1 MSQTKARKKPGVV
14 RFFEGIAEFFTST
27 VKAFVEGDIFVKLSA
42 LLCGTSCFARKQ
54 YLKGFFIC
62 LIQAAIML
70 VFPTF
75 FFPYMSKLSTLGTV
89 QQKRVFNPETMK
101 NEFNDYDNSF
111 LILLFGVLGV
121 VLLITAVI
129 LWMRNLRNA
138 REVELT
144 AKSGKHVNTFRDD
157 LNDALDRKF
166 HRTLLTLPV
175 LGVVLFTIIPL
186 IVMILIGF
194 TNYDRNHLPPSKLFT
209 WVGLDNFTRLT
220 ALTADSSF
228 GYAFTRVLVWTL
240 VWAVLA
246 TFTCYIGGILM
257 AMFINNRNTKGKK
270 FWRTCFMVAM
280 AVPQFVS
287 LLLVRNF
294 FADLGIVNTICKNI
308 GLTDW
313 LYSIGAIPTA
323 NFIPFLTHPAWARPM
338 IILINIWVGIPY
350 QMLIA
355 TGILMN
361 IPTELIEAAK
371 IDGAN
376 AWQSFKSIT
385 MPYILFITGPSLVN
399 SLVAN
404 INNFNVIWLL
414 SRDVYTTS
422 DQLMAMFINNR
433 NTKGKKFWRTCF
445 MVAMAVPQFVSLL
458 LVRNFFADL
467 GIVNTICKNIGLT
480 DWLYSIGAIPTANF
494 IPFLTH
500 PAWARPMIIL
510 INIWVGIP
518 YQMLIATGILM
529 NIPTELIEAAKIDG
543 ANAWQSFKSITMP
556 YILFITG
563 PSLVNSLVANI
574 NNFNVIWL
582 LSRDVYTTSDQLMA
596 NANANEVDLLVTWL
610 YRLTQDQ
617 SNYKMASVIGIL
629 VFVVCAILTLVAFS
643 RMIKG
648 DKEES
653 FQ

>member
-1 MSQTKARKKPGVV
+1 MVLAPSRGDGKEANFIQKFGR
-14 RFFEGIAEFFTST
+14 
-27 VKAFVEGDIFVKLSA
+27 AFVRGDAFTKLSLLVWGLGYIGHGQLIKA
-42 LLCGTSCFARKQ
+42 LLVTLVQGLGLYFLGTSGIPA
-54 YLKGFFIC
+54 LKKFG
-62 LIQAAIML
+62 
-70 VFPTF
+70 
-75 FFPYMSKLSTLGTV
+75 TLGTV
-89 QQKRVFNPETMK
+89 QMEMQFNPVTLK
-101 NEFNDYDNSF
+101 NEVNNYDNSF
-111 LILLFGVLGV
+111 AILLLSVIAMVIIVSLV
-121 VLLITAVI
+121 VATMMVVQSNYLLQQQKA
-129 LWMRNLRNA
+129 A
-138 REVELT
+138 
-144 AKSGKHVNTFRDD
+144 GKKPNSFRQDINCY
-157 LNDALDRKF
+157 LNEKF
-166 HRTLLTLPV
+166 YVTLLTLPV

-209 WVGLDNFTRLT
+209 WVGLDNFSKLT

-228 GYAFTRVLVWTL
+228 GYAFTRVLAWTL

-246 TFTCYIGGILM
+246 TFTCYIGGI
-257 AMFINNRNTKGKK
+257 
-270 FWRTCFMVAM
+270 
-280 AVPQFVS
+280 
-287 LLLVRNF
+287 
-294 FADLGIVNTICKNI
+294 
-308 GLTDW
+308 
-313 LYSIGAIPTA
+313 
-323 NFIPFLTHPAWARPM
+323 
-338 IILINIWVGIPY
+338 
-350 QMLIA
+350 
-355 TGILMN
+355 
-361 IPTELIEAAK
+361 
-371 IDGAN
+371 
-376 AWQSFKSIT
+376 
-385 MPYILFITGPSLVN
+385 
-399 SLVAN
+399 
-404 INNFNVIWLL
+404 
-414 SRDVYTTS
+414 
-422 DQLMAMFINNR
+422 LMAMFINNR

>member
-323 NFIPFLTHPAWARPM
+323 NFIPFLTHPAWRAR
-338 IILINIWVGIPY
+338 
-350 QMLIA
+350 
-355 TGILMN
+355 
-361 IPTELIEAAK
+361 
-371 IDGAN
+371 
-376 AWQSFKSIT
+376 
-385 MPYILFITGPSLVN
+385 
-399 SLVAN
+399 
-404 INNFNVIWLL
+404 
-414 SRDVYTTS
+414 
-422 DQLMAMFINNR
+422 
-433 NTKGKKFWRTCF
+433 
-445 MVAMAVPQFVSLL
+445 
-458 LVRNFFADL
+458 
-467 GIVNTICKNIGLT
+467 
-480 DWLYSIGAIPTANF
+480 
-494 IPFLTH
+494 
-500 PAWARPMIIL
+500 
-510 INIWVGIP
+510 
-518 YQMLIATGILM
+518 
-529 NIPTELIEAAKIDG
+529 
-543 ANAWQSFKSITMP
+543 
-556 YILFITG
+556 
-563 PSLVNSLVANI
+563 
-574 NNFNVIWL
+574 
-582 LSRDVYTTSDQLMA
+582 
-596 NANANEVDLLVTWL
+596 
-610 YRLTQDQ
+610 
-617 SNYKMASVIGIL
+617 
-629 VFVVCAILTLVAFS
+629 
-643 RMIKG
+643 
-648 DKEES
+648 
-653 FQ
+653 

>member
-14 RFFEGIAEFFTST
+14 RFFEGIAEFFIST

-157 LNDALDRKF
+157 LNDALDKKF

-240 VWAVLA
+240 VWAVL
-246 TFTCYIGGILM
+246 
-257 AMFINNRNTKGKK
+257 
-270 FWRTCFMVAM
+270 
-280 AVPQFVS
+280 
-287 LLLVRNF
+287 
-294 FADLGIVNTICKNI
+294 
-308 GLTDW
+308 
-313 LYSIGAIPTA
+313 
-323 NFIPFLTHPAWARPM
+323 
-338 IILINIWVGIPY
+338 
-350 QMLIA
+350 
-355 TGILMN
+355 
-361 IPTELIEAAK
+361 
-371 IDGAN
+371 
-376 AWQSFKSIT
+376 
-385 MPYILFITGPSLVN
+385 
-399 SLVAN
+399 
-404 INNFNVIWLL
+404 
-414 SRDVYTTS
+414 
-422 DQLMAMFINNR
+422 AMFINNR

>member
-1 MSQTKARKKPGVV
+1 MMQTKSRKKPCFIL
-14 RFFEGIAEFFTST
+14 FFEGIAEFFNST

-75 FFPYMSKLSTLGTV
+75 FFPYISKLSTLCTV

-129 LWMRNLRNA
+129 LWMRNLRSA

-294 FADLGIVNTICKNI
+294 FAD
-308 GLTDW
+308 
-313 LYSIGAIPTA
+313 
-323 NFIPFLTHPAWARPM
+323 F
-338 IILINIWVGIPY
+338 
-350 QMLIA
+350 
-355 TGILMN
+355 
-361 IPTELIEAAK
+361 
-371 IDGAN
+371 
-376 AWQSFKSIT
+376 
-385 MPYILFITGPSLVN
+385 
-399 SLVAN
+399 
-404 INNFNVIWLL
+404 
-414 SRDVYTTS
+414 
-422 DQLMAMFINNR
+422 
-433 NTKGKKFWRTCF
+433 
-445 MVAMAVPQFVSLL
+445 
-458 LVRNFFADL
+458 

>member
-62 LIQAAIML
+62 LIQAAIMF

-129 LWMRNLRNA
+129 LWMRNLRSA

-157 LNDALDRKF
+157 LNDALDKKF

-175 LGVVLFTIIPL
+175 LGVVVFTIVPL
-186 IVMILIGF
+186 FILIAVAF
-194 TNYDRNHLPPSKLFT
+194 TNYDQQHMPPAALFT
-209 WVGLDNFTRLT
+209 WVGLANFASL
-220 ALTADSSF
+220 F
-228 GYAFTRVLVWTL
+228 GGQSLSMTFSYAFGKVLSWTL
-240 VWAVLA
+240 VWEVLA
-246 TFTCYIGGILM
+246 TFTCYIGGI
-257 AMFINNRNTKGKK
+257 
-270 FWRTCFMVAM
+270 
-280 AVPQFVS
+280 
-287 LLLVRNF
+287 
-294 FADLGIVNTICKNI
+294 
-308 GLTDW
+308 
-313 LYSIGAIPTA
+313 
-323 NFIPFLTHPAWARPM
+323 
-338 IILINIWVGIPY
+338 
-350 QMLIA
+350 
-355 TGILMN
+355 
-361 IPTELIEAAK
+361 
-371 IDGAN
+371 
-376 AWQSFKSIT
+376 
-385 MPYILFITGPSLVN
+385 
-399 SLVAN
+399 
-404 INNFNVIWLL
+404 
-414 SRDVYTTS
+414 
-422 DQLMAMFINNR
+422 LMAMFINNR

>member
-1 MSQTKARKKPGVV
+1 M
-14 RFFEGIAEFFTST
+14 
-27 VKAFVEGDIFVKLSA
+27 
-42 LLCGTSCFARKQ
+42 
-54 YLKGFFIC
+54 
-62 LIQAAIML
+62 
-70 VFPTF
+70 
-75 FFPYMSKLSTLGTV
+75 
-89 QQKRVFNPETMK
+89 
-101 NEFNDYDNSF
+101 
-111 LILLFGVLGV
+111 
-121 VLLITAVI
+121 
-129 LWMRNLRNA
+129 
-138 REVELT
+138 
-144 AKSGKHVNTFRDD
+144 
-157 LNDALDRKF
+157 
-166 HRTLLTLPV
+166 
-175 LGVVLFTIIPL
+175 
-186 IVMILIGF
+186 
-194 TNYDRNHLPPSKLFT
+194 
-209 WVGLDNFTRLT
+209 
-220 ALTADSSF
+220 
-228 GYAFTRVLVWTL
+228 WTL

-294 FADLGIVNTICKNI
+294 FAD
-308 GLTDW
+308 
-313 LYSIGAIPTA
+313 
-323 NFIPFLTHPAWARPM
+323 F
-338 IILINIWVGIPY
+338 
-350 QMLIA
+350 
-355 TGILMN
+355 
-361 IPTELIEAAK
+361 
-371 IDGAN
+371 
-376 AWQSFKSIT
+376 
-385 MPYILFITGPSLVN
+385 
-399 SLVAN
+399 
-404 INNFNVIWLL
+404 
-414 SRDVYTTS
+414 
-422 DQLMAMFINNR
+422 
-433 NTKGKKFWRTCF
+433 
-445 MVAMAVPQFVSLL
+445 
-458 LVRNFFADL
+458 

>member
-111 LILLFGVLGV
+111 LIL
-121 VLLITAVI
+121 
-129 LWMRNLRNA
+129 
-138 REVELT
+138 
-144 AKSGKHVNTFRDD
+144 S
-157 LNDALDRKF
+157 DALDRKF

-209 WVGLDNFTRLT
+209 WVGLDNFSKLT

-228 GYAFTRVLVWTL
+228 GYAFTRVLAWTL

-246 TFTCYIGGILM
+246 TFTCYIGGI
-257 AMFINNRNTKGKK
+257 
-270 FWRTCFMVAM
+270 
-280 AVPQFVS
+280 
-287 LLLVRNF
+287 
-294 FADLGIVNTICKNI
+294 
-308 GLTDW
+308 
-313 LYSIGAIPTA
+313 
-323 NFIPFLTHPAWARPM
+323 
-338 IILINIWVGIPY
+338 
-350 QMLIA
+350 
-355 TGILMN
+355 
-361 IPTELIEAAK
+361 
-371 IDGAN
+371 
-376 AWQSFKSIT
+376 
-385 MPYILFITGPSLVN
+385 
-399 SLVAN
+399 
-404 INNFNVIWLL
+404 
-414 SRDVYTTS
+414 
-422 DQLMAMFINNR
+422 LMAMFINNR

>member
-1 MSQTKARKKPGVV
+1 MDKTTAAQPTGKAKKQPAII
-14 RFFEGIAEFFTST
+14 RFFASIWEFISGTIKDFID
-27 VKAFVEGDIFVKLSA
+27 GDIWVKLSA
-42 LLCGTSCFARKQ
+42 VLCGSSCFARKQ
-54 YLKGFFIC
+54 YVKGF
-62 LIQAAIML
+62 LITLVQALLIV
-70 VFPTF
+70 VFPMF
-75 FFPYMSKLSTLGTV
+75 LWPYMTKLGTLGTV
-89 QQKRVFNPETMK
+89 VQKRTYNPETRK

-111 LILLFGVLGV
+111 LILLFGVLACV
-121 VLLITAVI
+121 VLVVAVI
-129 LWMRNLRNA
+129 LWMRNIRHA
-138 REVELT
+138 RAVEKL
-144 AKSGKHVNTFRDD
+144 AKSGKHVNSFREDI
-157 LNDALDRKF
+157 AECFGIKF
-166 HRTLLTLPV
+166 HRTLLTLPT
-175 LGVVLFTIIPL
+175 LGVVCFTIIPL
-186 IVMILIGF
+186 IVMILIAF

-209 WVGLDNFTRLT
+209 WVGMSNFENLIKM
-220 ALTADSSF
+220 TADSSF
-228 GYAFTRVLVWTL
+228 AYAFQRVLIWTL
-240 VWAVLA
+240 IWAVVA

-257 AMFINNRNTKGKK
+257 AMFINNKNTYGKK
-270 FWRTCFMVAM
+270 FWRVCFMVAM

-294 FADLGIVNTICKNI
+294 FADSGIINTMCKNAGI
-308 GLTDW
+308 TDW

-323 NFIPFLTHPAWARPM
+323 NYIPFLTHPAWARPM

-361 IPTELIEAAK
+361 IPGELLEAAK

-399 SLVAN
+399 SV
-404 INNFNVIWLL
+404 
-414 SRDVYTTS
+414 
-422 DQLMAMFINNR
+422 
-433 NTKGKKFWRTCF
+433 
-445 MVAMAVPQFVSLL
+445 VS
-458 LVRNFFADL
+458 
-467 GIVNTICKNIGLT
+467 
-480 DWLYSIGAIPTANF
+480 
-494 IPFLTH
+494 
-500 PAWARPMIIL
+500 
-510 INIWVGIP
+510 
-518 YQMLIATGILM
+518 
-529 NIPTELIEAAKIDG
+529 
-543 ANAWQSFKSITMP
+543 
-556 YILFITG
+556 
-563 PSLVNSLVANI
+563 NI

-643 RMIKG
+643 NMVKG